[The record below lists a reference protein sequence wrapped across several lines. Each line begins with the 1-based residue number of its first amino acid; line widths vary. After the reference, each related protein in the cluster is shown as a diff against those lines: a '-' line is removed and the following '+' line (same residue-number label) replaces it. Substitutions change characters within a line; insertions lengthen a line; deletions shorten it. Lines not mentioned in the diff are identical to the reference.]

1 MNKLTAFLIVVC
13 IVLIMMFIGSL
24 EEQDQAMGL
33 ENYCQMVELYKQT
46 DGENGW
52 PDYRNIYESNCAN
65 R

>member
-46 DGENGW
+46 DGESGW